1 MSEKDYALIVG
12 ANLRRIANE
21 AGKTQSDVSKDLN
34 IIKSTVSTWFRG
46 ERCPRMDKIDMLCEY
61 FGVNR
66 SDIMETHEER
76 QQKIKFTADDIK
88 MVLAFRDADPCI
100 QSAIKKLLDLE

>member
-1 MSEKDYALIVG
+1 
-12 ANLRRIANE
+12 
-21 AGKTQSDVSKDLN
+21 
-34 IIKSTVSTWFRG
+34 
-46 ERCPRMDKIDMLCEY
+46 MLCEY

-88 MVLAFRDADPCI
+88 MVLAFRDAEPCI
-100 QSAIKKLLDLE
+100 QAAIKKLLDLE